1 VLSADNLDEIRSEG
15 ERVLELGRLDRE
27 RPVPQYPGWLIS
39 DLVSHLGGNH
49 ARTTIICREFPTER
63 PSAPRP
69 PEGADILDWYQE
81 NLEGMLTALEE
92 SDADAPVW
100 GFWPESTMGLWEKR
114 MVIETGLHRW
124 DAEQAFGEPAP
135 LTALVARTAL
145 DEFGDMWV
153 PRLGEVP
160 GVLEV
165 TASDL
170 GESWSFGSG
179 AGKGSATGS
188 GSDIYLRLMSRA
200 SSVELPD
207 DWAMVIDALEP
218 PPKR

>member
-1 VLSADNLDEIRSEG
+1 
-15 ERVLELGRLDRE
+15 
-27 RPVPQYPGWLIS
+27 
-39 DLVSHLGGNH
+39 
-49 ARTTIICREFPTER
+49 
-63 PSAPRP
+63 
-69 PEGADILDWYQE
+69 
-81 NLEGMLTALEE
+81 MLTALEQ

-100 GFWPESTMGLWEKR
+100 GFWRESTMGLWEKR

-124 DAEQAFGEPAP
+124 DAEQAFGDPAP
-135 LTALVARTAL
+135 LTALVGRIAL

-165 TASDL
+165 TATDL

-179 AGKGSATGS
+179 SGKGTATGS
-188 GSDIYLRLMSRA
+188 ASDIYLRLMSRP
-200 SSVELPD
+200 SPVHLPD
-207 DWAMVIDALEP
+207 EWATVIDALEP

>member
-1 VLSADNLDEIRSEG
+1 VLSAENLAAIRSDG
-15 ERVLELGRLDRE
+15 ERVLELARLDRE

-69 PEGADILDWYQE
+69 PQGADIIEWYE
-81 NLEGMLTALEE
+81 ANLEEMLAALEE
-92 SDADAPVW
+92 SDLAATAW
-100 GFWPESTMGLWEKR
+100 GFWPESTIGLWEKR

-124 DAEQAFGEPAP
+124 DADQAFGEPAP
-135 LTALVARTAL
+135 LSAVVARTAL
-145 DEFGDMWV
+145 DEFGEMWV
-153 PRLGEVP
+153 PRMGEIT

-165 TASDL
+165 NAIDL
-170 GESWSFGSG
+170 GETWSFGSG
-179 AGKGSATGS
+179 AEKGTAS
-188 GSDIYLRLMSRA
+188 GTASDLYLRLMSRP
-200 SSVELPD
+200 SPVDLPVQ
-207 DWAMVIDALEP
+207 WSAAVDALEP

>member
-1 VLSADNLDEIRSEG
+1 
-15 ERVLELGRLDRE
+15 
-27 RPVPQYPGWLIS
+27 
-39 DLVSHLGGNH
+39 
-49 ARTTIICREFPTER
+49 
-63 PSAPRP
+63 
-69 PEGADILDWYQE
+69 
-81 NLEGMLTALEE
+81 MLKALEE
-92 SDADAPVW
+92 SDAEASVW

-124 DAEQAFGEPAP
+124 DADQAFGDPAP
-135 LTALVARTAL
+135 LTALVGRTAL

-165 TASDL
+165 TATDL

-188 GSDIYLRLMSRA
+188 ASDIYLRLMSRP
-200 SSVELPD
+200 SPVELPD
-207 DWAMVIDALEP
+207 EWAAVIDALEP